1 MSHCMML
8 LRRTAA
14 LAVLLAT
21 ALPPAVAAPAH
32 ADGTSSCRTAPS
44 APLDTEQA
52 RLADPRTAALVER
65 AGFGDFVRRFPAA
78 LCSVRTPA
86 EAGRLLDSWGEAL
99 WQAAV
104 RRAQGQRP
112 GGDLPAGDDRPLYWT
127 RLAMTTALARWE
139 PGFAVDRATLRTR
152 FEDSSRGLA
161 DNAFQTPAG
170 VRHVFVSG
178 FDPFGLDTELRR
190 ANPSGSAALQLNGRR
205 ITLADGSRAEIRA
218 VVLPVRY
225 ADFDAGVVERAFAP
239 RLTGGP
245 GAADVITTISQGY
258 PGIFTLE
265 AWAGRSRS
273 ADPYPDNTG
282 SLSGGTRE
290 HPVTAPGLGPGAQFI
305 RTTLPTE
312 AATDSVR
319 NPYPVL
325 LNTAVTEIPAGA
337 TGPVD
342 REDGPTP
349 GSRAVEGGGGGYLS
363 NEVAYRSNRLRG
375 ELAPELPGGHLH
387 TPVLTGLPTDPG
399 LLTGPEFERNETAIT
414 AEVRAVLEHTAAR
427 P

>member
-1 MSHCMML
+1 MML

-190 ANPSGSAALQLNGRR
+190 ANPTTPAPSPAAP
-205 ITLADGSRAEIRA
+205 AS
-218 VVLPVRY
+218 
-225 ADFDAGVVERAFAP
+225 
-239 RLTGGP
+239 
-245 GAADVITTISQGY
+245 
-258 PGIFTLE
+258 
-265 AWAGRSRS
+265 
-273 ADPYPDNTG
+273 
-282 SLSGGTRE
+282 TR
-290 HPVTAPGLGPGAQFI
+290 
-305 RTTLPTE
+305 
-312 AATDSVR
+312 
-319 NPYPVL
+319 
-325 LNTAVTEIPAGA
+325 
-337 TGPVD
+337 
-342 REDGPTP
+342 
-349 GSRAVEGGGGGYLS
+349 
-363 NEVAYRSNRLRG
+363 
-375 ELAPELPGGHLH
+375 
-387 TPVLTGLPTDPG
+387 
-399 LLTGPEFERNETAIT
+399 
-414 AEVRAVLEHTAAR
+414 
-427 P
+427 

>member
-1 MSHCMML
+1 MML
-8 LRRTAA
+8 LRRAA
-14 LAVLLAT
+14 SFAVLLAT
-21 ALPPAVAAPAH
+21 VLPLAVTAPAH
-32 ADGTSSCRTAPS
+32 AQDASSCRTAPS
-44 APLDTEQA
+44 APLDAEQA
-52 RLADPRTAALVER
+52 RLEDARTTALVER

-78 LCSVRTPA
+78 LCGVRSPA
-86 EAGRLLDSWGEAL
+86 EAERLLDSWGGAL
-99 WQAAV
+99 WQSAV

-139 PGFAVDRATLRTR
+139 PAFAADRTALRAR
-152 FEDSSRGLA
+152 FEDASRGLT
-161 DNAFQTPAG
+161 DNAFRTAPG
-170 VRHVFVSG
+170 VRRVFISG
-178 FDPFGLDTELRR
+178 FDPFGLDAELRR
-190 ANPSGSAALQLNGRR
+190 ANPSGSAALRLNGRR
-205 ITLADGSRAEIRA
+205 ITLADGSPAEIRA

-225 ADFDAGVVERAFAP
+225 ADFDAGIVERAFAP
-239 RLTGGP
+239 RLAGAPGGP
-245 GAADVITTISQGY
+245 GTADVITTISQGY
-258 PGIFTLE
+258 PGLFTLE

-290 HPVTAPGLGPGAQFI
+290 HPVTAPGLAPGAEFI
-305 RTTLPTE
+305 RTTLPTA
-312 AATDSVR
+312 AATGAVQS
-319 NPYPVL
+319 PYPVL

-337 TGPVD
+337 TAPVD

-375 ELAPELPGGHLH
+375 DLAPQLPGGHLH
-387 TPVLTGLPTDPG
+387 TPVLTGLPADPN

-414 AEVRAVLEHTAAR
+414 AEVRTILEHTAAR